1 MIRPKPTRGM
11 FSNGMA
17 FGRCGDG
24 RRTAIFIPGG
34 PGNEMPKGLGLRMM
48 LRQSAP
54 LVDAGFTVW
63 QVTRKQNMPGGHSIE
78 DMARDYAELIDIEF
92 GGKVELVVGFSVG
105 GIIAQYMAAQHA
117 DRFEHVVVVVA
128 ACEISADGKELDYSF
143 AKLMSE
149 GKKTEAGT
157 VMMEGL
163 FPRVPF
169 GWMTRLG
176 GALMGRMM
184 SGSHEHYASDVLVEG
199 EAEVAF
205 DSRAVLPTI
214 EVPVLL
220 IAGDEDP
227 YFPMNLIE
235 ETASL
240 IGDCTLKVYKGKG
253 HMGAVS
259 DRRLTVDI
267 TEFMGHG

>member
-1 MIRPKPTRGM
+1 M

-17 FGRCGDG
+17 YGRWGDG

-34 PGNEMPKGLGLRMM
+34 PGNEIPKGIGLRIMM
-48 LRQSAP
+48 RQSAA

-63 QVTRKQNMPGGHSIE
+63 QVTRKQNMPSGHSIE

-92 GGKVELVVGFSVG
+92 GGNVELVVGTSYG

-117 DRFEHVVVVVA
+117 DRFEHIVVVA
-128 ACEISADGKELDYSF
+128 AACDISADGKELDHSF

-149 GKKTEAGT
+149 GEKTEAGT
-157 VMMEGL
+157 VLMKGL

-169 GWMTRLG
+169 GWMARFG

-184 SGSHEHYASDVLVEG
+184 SGSHDHYARDVLVEG

-235 ETASL
+235 ETAGL
-240 IGDCTLKVYKGKG
+240 IRDCTLKVYKGKG
-253 HMGAVS
+253 HMGAAS
-259 DRRLTVDI
+259 DRRLMVDI
-267 TEFMGHG
+267 MEFLGGAAS